1 MLRDSRVLTV
11 TIPASGSLSDAF
23 DMGPFAGGYLVMPA
37 AWTSASIAFKVAPE
51 AGGTYVALYKESA
64 LVELGGSTVSVAGG
78 LPADLAGCRY
88 VKLFSETAGSDVNQG
103 AARTFTVVLK
113 S

>member
-51 AGGTYVALYKESA
+51 AGGTYVALYKAAA
-64 LVELGGSTVSVAGG
+64 LVELGGSTVDVAYL

-88 VKLFSETAGSDVNQG
+88 VKLWSEKAGSDVNQG